1 MNPLSNDNKVY
12 VNEWKQLDEKDAQ
25 GRNQVSGDLVINGKA
40 YTVTLGYSKN
50 LADKLSNFD
59 EITEFLENVIKDES
73 KEIAQLIERNQSGFE
88 FDITTNELDAEPQ
101 ESEVSLKDEQDQAPV
116 TKKAV
121 HVVSTAATK
130 DSETVKSDDKS
141 TDTMSKTAATFKKH
155 VLDKFKVLLASQPK
169 KKEAEMEING
179 NSKQKEDNDLTD
191 PEILPEL

>member
-25 GRNQVSGDLVINGKA
+25 GRNQVSGDLVINGKT
-40 YTVTLGYSKN
+40 YTITLGYSKS
-50 LADKLSNFD
+50 LEDKLLNYKK
-59 EITEFLENVIKDES
+59 ITKFLENVIKDES

-116 TKKAV
+116 SKKAV

-130 DSETVKSDDKS
+130 DSETVKSDDRS
-141 TDTMSKTAATFKKH
+141 TDTMSKTTTIFQKNVTERFKKWLTQQEEEDRKKLSKLTH
-155 VLDKFKVLLASQPK
+155 DSYLVPKPK
-169 KKEAEMEING
+169 KV
-179 NSKQKEDNDLTD
+179 SSDY
-191 PEILPEL
+191 